1 MKKIILYFCFFIL
14 FSLGSN
20 LYGQI
25 KNSDIQLPELISEA
39 LKNNPDLQSAN
50 NFWHA
55 SEARI
60 PQASALPDPVLS
72 FSLANLPIDNFV
84 FDQEPMTGKRFS
96 LMQMLPFP
104 GKLGLKEKIAGEA
117 ANVSG
122 LRYKG
127 LQNQLVWNVTFVYYQ
142 LFFVDR
148 AIETSRKNGKLIEQF
163 TRIAETRYRVGKGLQ
178 QDVLKAQVEYS
189 KITDKLIVLRQ
200 RRETLEAKLNM
211 LLNRD
216 IETPVGS
223 PVEPGIQLLDKELS
237 ELKKIVAENSPLL
250 LSWQAKI
257 RQNKQKVKLAK
268 KGYYPDFSLGI
279 SYTQRDVLSSGMGG
293 VDYLS
298 GQISMSIPLYYY
310 KKQKKNVQEN
320 LLNQQAVELK
330 YQNMLKIVHKDLERT
345 KTSLE
350 KNKKRT
356 ELFKSVIIP
365 QATQALNSSLSAYQ
379 VDKVE
384 FLTLVNNQLTLFNF
398 ELEYYKA
405 LSEYQ
410 QDFAELEALLGI
422 KLK

>member
-1 MKKIILYFCFFIL
+1 MRKLILYFCFFIL
-14 FSLGSN
+14 LSMGSN

-39 LKNNPDLQSAN
+39 LENNPDLQSAN
-50 NFWHA
+50 NSWQA

-104 GKLGLKEKIAGEA
+104 GKLGLKGKIAGEA

-127 LQNQLVWNVTFVYYQ
+127 LQNQLIRNVTSVYYQ
-142 LFFVDR
+142 LFFVDS

-163 TRIAETRYRVGKGLQ
+163 TRIAEIRYRVGKGLQ

-216 IETPVGS
+216 IETPVGN
-223 PVEPGIQLLDKELS
+223 PVEPGMQLLDKELS

-257 RQNKQKVKLAK
+257 RQNEQKVKLAK

-279 SYTQRDVLSSGMGG
+279 AYTQRDVLSSGMGG

-320 LLNQQAVELK
+320 LLNQQAVEQK
-330 YQNMLKIVHKDLERT
+330 YQYMLKIVHKDLERT
-345 KTSLE
+345 LTSMQ

-384 FLTLVNNQLTLFNF
+384 FLTLVNNQLSLFNF

-405 LSEYQ
+405 LTEYQ